1 MNEKINRFKF
11 ILHLQSIKTTLS
23 ILYFINNKKSMIT
36 HKIVPNISVDCVIFG
51 FDFEKLNVLLVER
64 ELADGK
70 GGFLIKDH
78 TLTGYHIFEDENLDE
93 AAGRIL
99 KDLSGIDHIYLEQ
112 FATFGNTSRVMSE
125 KDQLWLNHI
134 NQGFAERVLTVGYF
148 SLIDNTKV
156 TLSLKDRN
164 VQWFP
169 IDAVGEMELAFDH
182 KQIFD
187 KALEAL
193 RNKVKID
200 PIGFELLPERFTLT
214 QLQKLF
220 ESLHG
225 VQIDKR
231 NFRKKVA
238 QMPYLVP
245 LKEKQKGVP
254 HKPAQLFLFSREVYE
269 KTKKEKIIFLL

>member
-1 MNEKINRFKF
+1 M
-11 ILHLQSIKTTLS
+11 ILHK
-23 ILYFINNKKSMIT
+23 M
-36 HKIVPNISVDCVIFG
+36 VPNISVDCVIFG

-64 ELADGK
+64 ELIDKSGNV
-70 GGFLIKDH
+70 LIKDH

-99 KDLSGIDHIYLEQ
+99 KNLSGLDHIYLEQ
-112 FATFGNTSRVMSE
+112 FGTFGNTDRVLSE
-125 KDQLWLNHI
+125 KDQLWLKHI
-134 NQGFAERVLTVGYF
+134 NQGFAERIVTVGYF

-156 TLSLKDRN
+156 TLSLKDRKI
-164 VQWFP
+164 QWFP
-169 IDAVGEMELAFDH
+169 IDAVAEMEMAFDH
-182 KQIFD
+182 KQIFY

-193 RNKVKID
+193 RNKIKYEPV
-200 PIGFELLPERFTLT
+200 GFELLPERFTLT

-231 NFRKKVA
+231 NFRKKVS

-269 KTKKEKIIFLL
+269 KTRKEKIIFFI

>member
-1 MNEKINRFKF
+1 
-11 ILHLQSIKTTLS
+11 
-23 ILYFINNKKSMIT
+23 
-36 HKIVPNISVDCVIFG
+36 
-51 FDFEKLNVLLVER
+51 VL
-64 ELADGK
+64 
-70 GGFLIKDH
+70 
-78 TLTGYHIFEDENLDE
+78 
-93 AAGRIL
+93 
-99 KDLSGIDHIYLEQ
+99 
-112 FATFGNTSRVMSE
+112 SE
-125 KDQLWLNHI
+125 KDQLWLKHI
-134 NQGFAERVLTVGYF
+134 NQGFAERIVTVGYF

-156 TLSLKDRN
+156 SLSLKDRKI
-164 VQWFP
+164 QWFP
-169 IDAVGEMELAFDH
+169 IDVVPEMEMAFDH
-182 KQIFD
+182 KQIFY

-193 RNKVKID
+193 RNKIKYE

-231 NFRKKVA
+231 NFRKKVS

-269 KTKKEKIIFLL
+269 KTRKEKIIFFI